1 MHFRYLQITGT
12 ALCGLLMIHGSA
24 VGQGTA
30 FTYQGQLNDGGNS
43 ANGTYDM
50 VFSLFAANVDGNL
63 VAGPLTNL
71 ATTVTNGQFTASLD
85 FGGVFGASNC
95 WLDICVR
102 TNGNDTFT
110 ELTPR
115 QLLTPAPY
123 AIFANTSGNLSGS
136 LPTTQLTGLLQSS
149 QFSGTYTNEVS
160 FVNGSNAFAGAFTG
174 SLTTTN
180 PTVYGTASV
189 YPDVANITIYTNE
202 NPYGTN
208 CAAANA
214 YDLTN
219 GLFSFFRSKPYLY
232 QPNQVSGTAPAF
244 GTATLGFTFGIYGQ
258 EFVIEEEG
266 YGQTLFVNLDGVSQ
280 PITTSLTN
288 DGSYYYIKYTF
299 ASWAPRTIRVNQA
312 GGSVTAVYYPATSGW
327 IRGASYAY
335 KRMIVLGDSYTDGA
349 NGIGTC
355 QTFPSVLMNYFLN
368 LDVWPSGSGGT
379 GYIAN
384 NSGISENFQ
393 GRVQSDVI
401 TNNPDIVMVAGG
413 INDLGYPSNQL
424 YSAASQLYSTLKQS
438 LPAATIL
445 VVGPWWPRSI
455 PIDTNMMAGASA
467 IQAAAANAG
476 LAFIQPAGNN
486 PNPWITGYYSV
497 PGSGNAVN
505 FISSDGTHPTVA
517 GHAFLAA
524 NLAPFVASN
533 CPGLMLNTSMK

>member
-1 MHFRYLQITGT
+1 
-12 ALCGLLMIHGSA
+12 
-24 VGQGTA
+24 
-30 FTYQGQLNDGGNS
+30 
-43 ANGTYDM
+43 
-50 VFSLFAANVDGNL
+50 
-63 VAGPLTNL
+63 
-71 ATTVTNGQFTASLD
+71 
-85 FGGVFGASNC
+85 
-95 WLDICVR
+95 
-102 TNGNDTFT
+102 
-110 ELTPR
+110 
-115 QLLTPAPY
+115 
-123 AIFANTSGNLSGS
+123 
-136 LPTTQLTGLLQSS
+136 
-149 QFSGTYTNEVS
+149 
-160 FVNGSNAFAGAFTG
+160 
-174 SLTTTN
+174 
-180 PTVYGTASV
+180 
-189 YPDVANITIYTNE
+189 
-202 NPYGTN
+202 
-208 CAAANA
+208 
-214 YDLTN
+214 
-219 GLFSFFRSKPYLY
+219 
-232 QPNQVSGTAPAF
+232 
-244 GTATLGFTFGIYGQ
+244 
-258 EFVIEEEG
+258 
-266 YGQTLFVNLDGVSQ
+266 
-280 PITTSLTN
+280 
-288 DGSYYYIKYTF
+288 
-299 ASWAPRTIRVNQA
+299 
-312 GGSVTAVYYPATSGW
+312 
-327 IRGASYAY
+327 
-335 KRMIVLGDSYTDGA
+335 MIVLGDSYTDGA

-424 YSAASQLYSTLKQS
+424 YSAASQLYSTLKQG

-455 PIDTNMMAGASA
+455 PIDTNMMAGSSA